1 MIQFS
6 NNELKWYDK
15 QDLVVAIGFKV
26 NVGISF
32 TGRRQMK
39 HYTALNKMVDLI

>member
-15 QDLVVAIGFKV
+15 QDLVVAIWFKV
-26 NVGISF
+26 NVGIVIDWKKANQ
-32 TGRRQMK
+32 T
-39 HYTALNKMVDLI
+39 